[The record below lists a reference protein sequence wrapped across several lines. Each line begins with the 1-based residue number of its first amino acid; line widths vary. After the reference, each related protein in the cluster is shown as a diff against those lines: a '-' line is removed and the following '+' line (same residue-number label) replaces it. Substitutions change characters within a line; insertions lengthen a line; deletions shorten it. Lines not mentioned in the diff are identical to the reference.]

1 MMEALVSNR
10 LEFVNLL
17 LEHGINMQTFLTA
30 SRLEALYSLD
40 RMPSKLMRSLLIE
53 FSKVHM
59 SKTTRDFFIEKNHG
73 HQTSR
78 DLTLHDIGVACK

>member
-30 SRLEALYSLD
+30 SRLEALYSLE

-53 FSKVHM
+53 FSRVHM
-59 SKTTRDFFIEKNHG
+59 SKTKRDLFIDMKHG
-73 HQTSR
+73 HQAPR